1 MKTLT
6 TLATLLLLTGCQATF
21 WAQPPMPGGGCDPA
35 AQGRWVSPA
44 GEDADEERMRLTLD
58 ASCRLVAEKFRGSQ
72 TTHLSDTAQ
81 VRMARLGGQ
90 PYAWLD
96 ANTLLAYEGVAH
108 RTRAGDVMVFRYRI
122 EGRQLRLWN
131 INHTHVRGLINDGR
145 VPGEFHDNDEDE
157 FNRITG
163 QVPPALLSAEEF
175 FDSTSTLLVREGGN

>member
-1 MKTLT
+1 RRGRGADGDGSDEDGTEPARPARRQGGQGAGRRRRVRRGRCRVADPGGNMKTLT
-6 TLATLLLLTGCQATF
+6 ALAALLLLTGCQATF

-58 ASCRLVAEKFRGSQ
+58 ASCRLVAEKFRGGQ
-72 TTHLSDTAQ
+72 TTHLSDTTR

-108 RTRAGDVMVFRYRI
+108 RTRGSDVMVFRYRI
-122 EGRQLRLWN
+122 E
-131 INHTHVRGLINDGR
+131 
-145 VPGEFHDNDEDE
+145 
-157 FNRITG
+157 
-163 QVPPALLSAEEF
+163 
-175 FDSTSTLLVREGGN
+175 

>member
-1 MKTLT
+1 MKTLSA
-6 TLATLLLLTGCQATF
+6 LAALLLLTGCQATF

-58 ASCRLVAEKFRGSQ
+58 ASCRLVAEKFRGGQ
-72 TTHLSDTAQ
+72 TTHLSDTTQ

-108 RTRAGDVMVFRYRI
+108 RTRGSDVMVFRYRI
-122 EGRQLRLWN
+122 EGRELRIWN
-131 INHTHVRGLINDGR
+131 INHMHVRELIQSGR
-145 VPGEFHDNDEDE
+145 IPGEFHDNEEDE

-163 QVPPALLSAEEF
+163 PVPPALLSASAF
-175 FDSTSTLLVREGGN
+175 FDDAVIVLEREGS